1 MSILFNALWPTTTI
15 LPVLGKL
22 NFSHVERSDTGDLV
36 VGMDDSR
43 GLSLDL
49 GEHNVYKVH

>member
-1 MSILFNALWPTTTI
+1 MSIHFTSLYPTAMN

-22 NFSHVERSDTGDLV
+22 DFTHVERSDAGDLV
-36 VGMDDSR
+36 VGMDNGRS
-43 GLSLDL
+43 LSLDL